1 MGEVARPGLKLPT
14 GLLGEAEMPG
24 GMGEVA
30 RPGLKLYLLLNAD
43 NGGVGG
49 MGEVARPGLKRPAV
63 QRSDFPVLRWNGRG
77 GPSGFET
84 NVPGFLGIVEAV
96 VEWERWPVRV

>member
-1 MGEVARPGLKLPT
+1 MGEVARPGLKQT
-14 GLLGEAEMPG
+14 VHNFIQM
-24 GMGEVA
+24 
-30 RPGLKLYLLLNAD
+30 D
-43 NGGVGG
+43 
-49 MGEVARPGLKRPAV
+49 
-63 QRSDFPVLRWNGRG
+63 SSWWNGRG